1 MIRVLLV
8 VALPIDFHLLCVLG
22 QELGVLKILL
32 FKIVIAFCVFS
43 LTFGGKV
50 RALFMLNMI
59 ALGGMFLFIFV
70 LMFLCF
76 YISWKSFKSGNTVNT
91 EYLNRI
97 PNPEYL
103 AGANVPTFHAVFISI

>member
-1 MIRVLLV
+1 
-8 VALPIDFHLLCVLG
+8 
-22 QELGVLKILL
+22 
-32 FKIVIAFCVFS
+32 
-43 LTFGGKV
+43 
-50 RALFMLNMI
+50 MLNMI

-76 YISWKSFKSGNTVNT
+76 YISLKSFKSGNTVNT

>member
-32 FKIVIAFCVFS
+32 FKIVIAFSVFS

-59 ALGGMFLFIFV
+59 ALGGMFLFVFV

-91 EYLNRI
+91 EYLN
-97 PNPEYL
+97 
-103 AGANVPTFHAVFISI
+103 